1 MEEVS
6 AMKLRIRFGKHGAV
20 KFIGHLD
27 MMRFFQKAFRRAGFD
42 LKYSQGYHPHPT
54 LSFASPLGVGL
65 ESTGEYMDV
74 EVLSISDL
82 DQMTSDLNAQMA
94 EGITIYSIVLLP
106 DDAKNSMSLVAAAD
120 YSLAFRDGMMPCDAG
135 ALKEKIDQFMQ
146 QDEIVVLK
154 KTKKSEREVDIR
166 PLIYDLRA
174 DDQGVL
180 HMQLSAGSAANLKP
194 ELVMDTF
201 YRREG
206 FAADPYA
213 WLVTRCEMYGDKGT
227 NGERCLVPLERFDRA

>member
-1 MEEVS
+1 
-6 AMKLRIRFGKHGAV
+6 MKLRIRFGKHGAV

-65 ESTGEYMDV
+65 ESTGEYLDV
-74 EVLSISDL
+74 EVLSITDL
-82 DQMTSDLNAQMA
+82 DEMTRDLNAQMA
-94 EGITIYSIVLLP
+94 EGITVYSIVLLP

-120 YSLAFRDGMMPCDAG
+120 YMVAFREGMMPCTPEEMKVKA
-135 ALKEKIDQFMQ
+135 EHFMQ
-146 QDEIVVLK
+146 QKEIVVLK

-166 PLIYDLRA
+166 PLIFSLKTDE
-174 DDQGVL
+174 QGVF

-201 YRREG
+201 YRSEG
-206 FAADPYA
+206 LDGDPYA
-213 WLVTRCEMYGDKGT
+213 WLITRCEMYGDKGS
-227 NGERCLVPLERFDRA
+227 NGNRRLVPLESFDKA

>member
-1 MEEVS
+1 
-6 AMKLRIRFGKHGAV
+6 MKLRIRFGKHGAV

-74 EVLSISDL
+74 EVLSITDL
-82 DQMTSDLNAQMA
+82 EQMTRDLNAQMV
-94 EGITIYSIVLLP
+94 EGIDIYAIVLLP

-120 YSLAFRDGMMPCDAG
+120 YTVAFREGMMPCSPE
-135 ALKEKIDQFMQ
+135 ALMEKAAHFMDRQ
-146 QDEIVVLK
+146 EIVVLK

-166 PLIYDLRA
+166 PLIYSLKA
-174 DDQGVL
+174 DAQGVF

-201 YRREG
+201 YRLEG
-206 FAADPYA
+206 LSGDPYA
-213 WLVTRCEMYGDKGT
+213 WLVTRCEMYGDKGE
-227 NGERCLVPLERFDRA
+227 NGQKRLLSLESFDKA

>member
-1 MEEVS
+1 
-6 AMKLRIRFGKHGAV
+6 MKLRIRFGKHGAV

-74 EVLSISDL
+74 EVLSITDL
-82 DQMTSDLNAQMA
+82 DQMKRDLNAQMA
-94 EGITIYSIVLLP
+94 EGITVYSIVLLP

-120 YSLAFRDGMMPCDAG
+120 YTVAFREGMMPCSAEEL
-135 ALKEKIDQFMQ
+135 AAKAEHFMQ
-146 QDEIVVLK
+146 QKEIVVLK

-166 PLIYDLRA
+166 PLIYSLNVDM
-174 DDQGVL
+174 QGVF

-194 ELVMDTF
+194 ELVLETL
-201 YRREG
+201 YRFEG
-206 FAADPYA
+206 LCGDPYA

-227 NGERCLVPLERFDRA
+227 DGSRRLVPLESFDKA